1 MRKIKILASF
11 VMLCLM
17 VVLLVPPVD
26 AAIPGIG
33 KILGR
38 FFGKSAAKQTVQKGA
53 GRAITGKAVGR
64 GMALLPH
71 TSKQLVKTG
80 AAEIFAKA
88 APKPWVPKV
97 TPGQILAVG
106 GAAGMV
112 IVGNSTANAI
122 ENVGSATA
130 DAVHKVGV
138 GTAENLPM
146 VTGQMKEFAGRR
158 FDTAFFYLF
167 LMGLIAM
174 TLLFWRFGMMPW
186 HAAAGKQAD
195 RRAAGSVSA
204 CADVKDAEIVEVDVE
219 CRKDDKPQSDVKKT

>member
-1 MRKIKILASF
+1 MRKVNSLVNLVLVS
-11 VMLCLM
+11 LM
-17 VVLLVPPVD
+17 VVLLVSPAD

-38 FFGKSAAKQTVQKGA
+38 FLGKGAAKQAVKKGA

-71 TSKQLVKTG
+71 ASKQIVKKET
-80 AAEIFAKA
+80 AEIFAKA
-88 APKPWVPKV
+88 APKRWIPKV
-97 TPGQILAVG
+97 TPGQIIAVSG
-106 GAAGMV
+106 GGGLVLVA
-112 IVGNSTANAI
+112 NSTANAI

-130 DAVHKVGV
+130 DAVHKVGA

-146 VTGQMKEFAGRR
+146 VTGQMKEFAGRS

-186 HAAAGKQAD
+186 HAAAGKSAD
-195 RRAAGSVSA
+195 RKTADSVSA